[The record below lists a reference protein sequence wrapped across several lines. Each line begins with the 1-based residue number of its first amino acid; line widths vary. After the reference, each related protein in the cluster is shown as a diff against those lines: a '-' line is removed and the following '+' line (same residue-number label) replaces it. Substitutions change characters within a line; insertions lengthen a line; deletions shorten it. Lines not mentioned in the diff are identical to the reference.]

1 MSEIDLTRLS
11 HEQFLQ
17 GFADT
22 VLGLLRDHRVSLI
35 VSRPDGVITF
45 INPLILKEIPQ
56 EALAHTLLESWS
68 EEDVVSFLEHVYG

>member
-11 HEQFLQ
+11 NEQFLQ

-45 INPLILKEIPQ
+45 INPLLLKEIPQ
-56 EALAHTLLESWS
+56 ESLAHTLLESWP
-68 EEDVVSFLEHVYG
+68 EEEVISFLEHVYG